1 MVTWQRE
8 RERIG
13 VVEVM
18 VKLVKALVWFCLG
31 IRDWITEQV
40 IVSRFVYKGLS
51 LSFSQNVFMFLL
63 IWFFHTFGSA
73 ITRINFDR
81 IDSVKLI
88 LVKIDFKLKW
98 FMFGYIYVKVS

>member
-73 ITRINFDR
+73 ITK
-81 IDSVKLI
+81 IDFVKLI
-88 LVKIDFKLKW
+88 LIKIDFKLKW
-98 FMFGYIYVKVS
+98 FMFGYIHVKVS

>member
-51 LSFSQNVFMFLL
+51 LSFSQNVFMLLL
-63 IWFFHTFGSA
+63 IWFF
-73 ITRINFDR
+73 I
-81 IDSVKLI
+81 SVVLFHYYYYG
-88 LVKIDFKLKW
+88 VC
-98 FMFGYIYVKVS
+98 